1 MGSPKRTSEELR
13 SDSAFG
19 TVVTPITWGDEGN
32 GESVDQG
39 NQSALEKV
47 LEEKSC
53 VESVRL
59 IYLLS

>member
-47 LEEKSC
+47 LGEKSKIKY
-53 VESVRL
+53 V
-59 IYLLS
+59 